1 MNKRVLVAPLDWGL
15 GHATRCVPII
25 RTLLDFDCTVLL
37 AGAGHSLALLK
48 VEFPEL
54 TSFDLPAYQ
63 PVYPA
68 KGSMMVKLLL
78 QTGRFKRVVK
88 KEQKVVTD
96 IVVQHKIDLVISDN
110 RYGCYS
116 GAVPCI
122 FISHQL
128 RLIVPPV
135 WIGLGLIAN
144 RVIRSYIQK
153 FSMCWVPDFP
163 GAALTGKL
171 SATADKSVKYIG
183 PLSRFGFPE
192 EVPEK
197 KYEVLALISGPEPQ
211 RSIFEEMVTTQL
223 VDSGIKALVV
233 RGVVDHQRRMIS
245 EKVESV
251 DHLDSA
257 ALERAILQSEVVL
270 ARSGYSTIMDL
281 ARLQKRVIF
290 VPTPGQTEQEYLA
303 NRFEQLRI
311 SFSVNQKSFSL
322 LQALEACRHYTGFKN
337 YTFDDKLLIGR
348 LKESLSL
355 RNAHPQ
361 SSP

>member
-25 RTLLDFDCTVLL
+25 RTLLDLDCTVLL
-37 AGAGHSLALLK
+37 AGAGPSLALLK
-48 VEFPEL
+48 VEFPEV
-54 TSFDLPAYQ
+54 TCFDLPAYQ

-68 KGSMMVKLLL
+68 RGSMMVKLLL
-78 QTGRFKRVVK
+78 QAGRFKRAVVD
-88 KEQKVVTD
+88 EQKVIKA
-96 IVVQHKIDLVISDN
+96 IVAQHQIDLVIADN

-116 GAVPCI
+116 DAVPCV

-128 RLIVPPV
+128 NPIVPPV
-135 WIGLGLIAN
+135 WKGLGLIVN
-144 RVIRSYIQK
+144 RFIRNYIQK
-153 FSMCWVPDFP
+153 FTACWVPDFP
-163 GAALTGKL
+163 GSVLTGKL
-171 SATADKSVKYIG
+171 SSTSDKSVTFIG

-192 EVPEK
+192 EIPEK
-197 KYEVLALISGPEPQ
+197 KYDVLALISGPEPQ
-211 RSIFEEMVTTQL
+211 RSIFENIVIPQL
-223 VDSGIKALVV
+223 VESGLKALIV
-233 RGVVDHQRRMIS
+233 RGVVNQQRRMIS
-245 EKVESV
+245 EHVEAV
-251 DHLDSA
+251 DHLEST
-257 ALERAILQSEVVL
+257 ALEQALLQSEVVL

-337 YTFDDKLLIGR
+337 YTFDNKLLIGR